1 MAIEIREIV
10 IKATVNRNSAA
21 AKSDFVTK
29 SDLEKAQDKFA
40 RKLLNRVRDLL
51 EEQRAFR

>member
-10 IKATVNRNSAA
+10 IKATVNKNSAA
-21 AKSDFVTK
+21 AKGDFVTK

-40 RKLLNRVRDLL
+40 RRLLNRVRDLL